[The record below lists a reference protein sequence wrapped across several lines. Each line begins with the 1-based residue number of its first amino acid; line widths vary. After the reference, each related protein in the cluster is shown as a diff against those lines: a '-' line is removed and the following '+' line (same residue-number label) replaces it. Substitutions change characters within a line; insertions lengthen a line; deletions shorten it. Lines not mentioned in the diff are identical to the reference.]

1 MSILLYVAGTEVIGV
16 MIYQYA
22 DEAYY
27 GIVAALAGLVL
38 VFNLIIVYTSTKIVG
53 KTAMQL

>member
-1 MSILLYVAGTEVIGV
+1 

-27 GIVAALAGLVL
+27 GIVAALSSLVL
-38 VFNLIIVYTSTKIVG
+38 ILNLGIVYISRKIAG
-53 KTAMQL
+53 KGAMQL